1 MKKLL
6 LLAISFICMQLASA
20 QGWNSR
26 LVSATDDEI
35 TVEINVNGFATTAVV
50 TPKGDAVV
58 ISNNKMQVMSQ
69 AGEPDMPSIVIPAI
83 IGGDA
88 LMGVEVLESSY
99 TDYSNMEIAPSKGDF
114 QRTISPD
121 DVPYTYGD
129 MYLQNAFYPAQ
140 TAILHEPYIHR
151 DVRGQNLVVR
161 PYSYNPLTKVLR
173 VYDRLVVKMK
183 KVGTDNRNVMTR
195 RAVTNI
201 DREFDKMYQSRYI
214 NYQAAMS
221 RYTSISDDGELLI
234 ICYDAFMT
242 AMEPFVAWKKQIGR
256 PTTMVGTS
264 TTGMTAT
271 AIKSYIETYYAQ
283 HPNLTDILLVGDVN
297 QIPGVYISANGGWNQ
312 DYSGYGDLQYG
323 QLAGNDYYNEVI
335 VGRFC
340 CETEAQVTNHVNKVL
355 NYERDLDETATWL
368 KVGQGVSKDEGPGH
382 FGESDYQ
389 HIDNIRNDLLTYGY
403 TTVHRDYQG
412 VTGVSSSAAVVSQH
426 INEGVSI
433 INYCNHGNITLWG
446 VFNYTTNNVNALT
459 NDYKLPYVISVAC
472 LNGKYDHTSECFAE
486 AWMRATNN
494 TTGNPTGAIGG
505 MFSYISQPW
514 TPPQY
519 GQDEMIDILVETY
532 ANNIRRTMGGVS
544 INGNM
549 KVLDLG
555 ASQVANKGTYNT
567 WILFGDPTLTL
578 RNDIPAVMS
587 VSAVSSISTTATSLT
602 LSATNADGALATLTR
617 DGEIMGSATITDGS
631 ATITF
636 TAPGSTGTATL
647 TVFGYNKKT
656 YVTTINITNGGTP
669 TPDPLVVNVS
679 ATQPVIA
686 QGGSTQ
692 LSVTATGGYGSYL
705 YSWAPSASLDNPY
718 AANPVATPQTTTTYT
733 CTVTS
738 QDMSES
744 KSCTVTVVKAPTN
757 LTAAVVDEDDI
768 VLNWNAANP
777 VTTYTIYLN
786 GNEIYNGITT
796 TTYTIPD
803 NDPGTYT
810 FEVATHY
817 NGVTSPKSNSAT
829 VTVEEPL
836 PVVCPA
842 PDNFTG
848 VYYWDNYEFG
858 VQLEWDRADYEYTLD
873 RFELYRSTDGENYKM
888 IKRIVNTPS
897 ITHYGCT
904 DDEFEEPGEYYY
916 QIIAFYNNDCQS
928 EPVTIQVDVT
938 SSAETVAKAV
948 TLYPNPTNGNVNIKA
963 EAIRKVAVYNT
974 MGQRIMVLDVNGDE
988 AVIDM
993 SRFGNGIYMLDIIT
1007 EKGNIVERINV
1018 IR

>member
-1 MKKLL
+1 
-6 LLAISFICMQLASA
+6 
-20 QGWNSR
+20 
-26 LVSATDDEI
+26 
-35 TVEINVNGFATTAVV
+35 
-50 TPKGDAVV
+50 
-58 ISNNKMQVMSQ
+58 
-69 AGEPDMPSIVIPAI
+69 
-83 IGGDA
+83 
-88 LMGVEVLESSY
+88 
-99 TDYSNMEIAPSKGDF
+99 
-114 QRTISPD
+114 
-121 DVPYTYGD
+121 
-129 MYLQNAFYPAQ
+129 
-140 TAILHEPYIHR
+140 
-151 DVRGQNLVVR
+151 
-161 PYSYNPLTKVLR
+161 
-173 VYDRLVVKMK
+173 
-183 KVGTDNRNVMTR
+183 
-195 RAVTNI
+195 
-201 DREFDKMYQSRYI
+201 
-214 NYQAAMS
+214 
-221 RYTSISDDGELLI
+221 
-234 ICYDAFMT
+234 
-242 AMEPFVAWKKQIGR
+242 
-256 PTTMVGTS
+256 
-264 TTGMTAT
+264 
-271 AIKSYIETYYAQ
+271 
-283 HPNLTDILLVGDVN
+283 
-297 QIPGVYISANGGWNQ
+297 
-312 DYSGYGDLQYG
+312 
-323 QLAGNDYYNEVI
+323 
-335 VGRFC
+335 
-340 CETEAQVTNHVNKVL
+340 
-355 NYERDLDETATWL
+355 
-368 KVGQGVSKDEGPGH
+368 
-382 FGESDYQ
+382 
-389 HIDNIRNDLLTYGY
+389 
-403 TTVHRDYQG
+403 
-412 VTGVSSSAAVVSQH
+412 
-426 INEGVSI
+426 
-433 INYCNHGNITLWG
+433 
-446 VFNYTTNNVNALT
+446 
-459 NDYKLPYVISVAC
+459 
-472 LNGKYDHTSECFAE
+472 
-486 AWMRATNN
+486 MRATNN

-858 VQLEWDRADYEYTLD
+858 VQLEWDRAEYEYTLD